1 METNTNS
8 LCINRSLAM
17 SKNNNSILKFVSTP
31 LHHITMIVGKKNA
44 YTAPQIIIDCP
55 TSKPLSPAC
64 IFIELVQ
71 KTAKRPM

>member
-1 METNTNS
+1 MSTNNDT
-8 LCINRSLAM
+8 
-17 SKNNNSILKFVSTP
+17 ILKLLRTP
-31 LHHITMIVGKKNA
+31 LHHTTIVGKKNA
-44 YTAPQIIIDCP
+44 YTAPQIMIDCP